1 MGQTAST
8 EERDIV
14 SGPIVSYEPVELI
27 QILKE
32 LGAEPLVE
40 GKGADLFRSDKPLEC
55 LSAVALDAVGQHEAE
70 GGVQAGCFDVQVSYT
85 FGGKLFFVA
94 LRVREA
100 VVPVLAG
107 ESGSRN

>member
-1 MGQTAST
+1 MRQASST

-14 SGPIVSYEPVELI
+14 TRPVVSYEPVELI

-40 GKGADLFRSDKPLEC
+40 GEGADLFRGDEPLEC
-55 LSAVALDAVGQHEAE
+55 LSAVAFNAVGQHEPE
-70 GGVQAGCFDVQVSYT
+70 GGIEAGCFDVQVSYP

-94 LRVREA
+94 LRVRKA
-100 VVPVLAG
+100 VVPVATG
-107 ESGSRN
+107 EAGSRY